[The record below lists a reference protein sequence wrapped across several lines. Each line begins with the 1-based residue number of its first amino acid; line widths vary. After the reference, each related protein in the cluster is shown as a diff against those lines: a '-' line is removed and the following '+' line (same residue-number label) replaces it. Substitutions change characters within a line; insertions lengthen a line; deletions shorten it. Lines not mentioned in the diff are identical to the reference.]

1 MQRSPRRR
9 LLPSLS
15 HRYVAASTLLSSST
29 TAATENEISVILLR
43 LFSSQSSSGEYQH
56 SVKKKKKSRHHHH
69 HHHHHSN
76 NTNTH
81 KNKSHSARTTNNRGF
96 AASSSSSSSSSSE
109 SLENNG
115 NRNNNK
121 SSTITTTTIKDYIEL
136 ARLDKPIGIYLLA
149 YPCLWSIV
157 LASSDISSSSYETIK
172 MSVLFSTG
180 AILLRGAGCTINDIW
195 DRKMDS
201 KVERT
206 KNRPVA
212 SGRITVPNALK
223 FLVTQLSLGS
233 VILYQLDLNTQILGV
248 MSLPLIVIYP
258 LMKRVTN
265 LPQLFLGFTFNWGA
279 LMGWTAITGGIL
291 EPPAVALYFSGV
303 CWTMV
308 YDTIYAHQDIE
319 DDKKIGIKSSARLFE
334 TNTKAILS
342 LFGTGALSGVLMSG
356 YLADVHWM
364 FYPTII
370 STAGAHLFW
379 QIYTVDLKNRKD
391 CGDKFRSNQTY
402 GGLVLASI
410 LASKVVAHQAANSVA
425 MAGFMI

>member
-1 MQRSPRRR
+1 MQSSPRRR

-15 HRYVAASTLLSSST
+15 HRYVAARTLLSSST

-69 HHHHHSN
+69 HHHHHNSN

-96 AASSSSSSSSSSE
+96 AASSSSSSSSE

-157 LASSDISSSSYETIK
+157 LASSDISSSSSYETIK

-233 VILYQLDLNTQILGV
+233 VILYQLDSITQILGV
-248 MSLPLIVIYP
+248 MSLPLTAIYP
-258 LMKRVTN
+258 
-265 LPQLFLGFTFNWGA
+265 
-279 LMGWTAITGGIL
+279 
-291 EPPAVALYFSGV
+291 
-303 CWTMV
+303 
-308 YDTIYAHQDIE
+308 
-319 DDKKIGIKSSARLFE
+319 
-334 TNTKAILS
+334 
-342 LFGTGALSGVLMSG
+342 
-356 YLADVHWM
+356 
-364 FYPTII
+364 
-370 STAGAHLFW
+370 
-379 QIYTVDLKNRKD
+379 
-391 CGDKFRSNQTY
+391 
-402 GGLVLASI
+402 
-410 LASKVVAHQAANSVA
+410 
-425 MAGFMI
+425 